1 MRVEELEAACHAA
14 SFESSLRRAM
24 AQTSPAC
31 SVSASTDSNAS
42 SQSYIPAEHDNDNP
56 SAATP
61 TYHHH
66 TFDRQFGQS
75 ADAQHHSY
83 GRDYRDAGEAQ
94 DDESSEGAGEYIR
107 REGSET
113 ESQASTSETEVSG
126 LKQQRR
132 EWEAEREALLREM
145 NNLRSLASRTTIAGF
160 AYLPSLNA
168 QSSASASAR
177 VLTVRLGHVQAC
189 KPFSMFWCKQQAIL
203 ISNEII
209 ECILLS

>member
-24 AQTSPAC
+24 AQASPAC

-42 SQSYIPAEHDNDNP
+42 SQSYLHAEHDNDIP
-56 SAATP
+56 SAATSS
-61 TYHHH
+61 YHQHGL
-66 TFDRQFGQS
+66 DRQFGQP

-94 DDESSEGAGEYIR
+94 DGESSEGADDYIR

-113 ESQASTSETEVSG
+113 ESQASTSEAEISG

-132 EWEAEREALLREM
+132 EWEAEREELLREM
-145 NNLRSLASRTTIAGF
+145 NNLRFT
-160 AYLPSLNA
+160 
-168 QSSASASAR
+168 
-177 VLTVRLGHVQAC
+177 C
-189 KPFSMFWCKQQAIL
+189 KPNNHCLACQLPFS
-203 ISNEII
+203 
-209 ECILLS
+209 ECTMLCHQER